1 MADNSTANRRIA
13 KNTLFLSIRMVIVL
27 GVTLFTTR
35 IVLQALG
42 AVDYGVY
49 NVVCGFVSLFSF
61 LNVSMSNGIQRFYN
75 FEYGKNGEDGANSVF
90 CISLIIQ
97 SILAIIV
104 VILVEGIG
112 LWYLHNKMVIPPERF
127 NAAEWIFQLS
137 VITFVIGIMTAPF
150 SAAVTAH
157 EKMNFYA
164 IVSVFIVFLKLGVA
178 YIIKISQSD
187 KLVLYGILL
196 TAISLV
202 EISLY
207 LLYCKRNFREIYI
220 SRRFDKTLFTKMFG
234 FSGWN
239 LFGSFSN
246 VMENQGTN
254 LVLNYFFGPVVN
266 AARGVAMQVNGGVQ
280 SFVENI
286 TIPVRPQVIQSFAS
300 GNLQR
305 TLSLTYSVSKI
316 SSIIILILAIPI
328 SLEIEYILG
337 LWLGADFPEHT
348 AAFTVLILACSFFNT
363 LQSSLSGVV
372 HATGKMKK
380 YQLSC
385 SFIRLLS
392 LPVSIFLIHF
402 IHIPEVCL
410 ISVVFFSS
418 MVLVNS
424 LFIVRQLVGFSIK
437 RYLYQVLFPVLFVLI
452 LSVVVLYPLHSIVT
466 EGFIRLFIVT
476 LSSIILTGSL
486 SYFFVFS
493 EGERI
498 LVRQFVD
505 RIKNK

>member
-1 MADNSTANRRIA
+1 MHI
-13 KNTLFLSIRMVIVL
+13 
-27 GVTLFTTR
+27 
-35 IVLQALG
+35 
-42 AVDYGVY
+42 
-49 NVVCGFVSLFSF
+49 
-61 LNVSMSNGIQRFYN
+61 
-75 FEYGKNGEDGANSVF
+75 
-90 CISLIIQ
+90 
-97 SILAIIV
+97 
-104 VILVEGIG
+104 
-112 LWYLHNKMVIPPERF
+112 
-127 NAAEWIFQLS
+127 
-137 VITFVIGIMTAPF
+137 
-150 SAAVTAH
+150 
-157 EKMNFYA
+157 
-164 IVSVFIVFLKLGVA
+164 
-178 YIIKISQSD
+178 
-187 KLVLYGILL
+187 LYGILL
-196 TAISLV
+196 SAISLV

-207 LLYCKRNFREIYI
+207 LFYCKRNFREIYI
-220 SRRFDKTLFTKMFG
+220 SRRFDKTLFKKMFG

-254 LVLNYFFGPVVN
+254 LVLNWFFGPVVN

-280 SFVENI
+280 SFVETI

-328 SLEIEYILG
+328 SLEIDYILG

-348 AAFTVLILACSFFNT
+348 AAFTILILACSFFNT

-385 SFIRLLS
+385 SFIRLMS
-392 LPVSIFLIHF
+392 LPVSIILIHY
-402 IHIPEVCL
+402 IHMPEVCL
-410 ISVVFFSS
+410 ISVAFFSS
-418 MVLVNS
+418 VVFVNS
-424 LFIVRQLVGFSIK
+424 LFIVRQLVGLSIK

-452 LSVVVLYPLHSIVT
+452 SSVVVLYPLHSFFT
-466 EGFIRLFIVT
+466 EGFTRLFIVT

-505 RIKNK
+505 RIKNR